1 MKHLYVISIT
11 MLMAFFTNAQCE
23 NGRYRDMIFTD
34 YVSTENVEYG
44 SNFLFNGDPEVLLMD
59 VYEPE
64 NDTETARPLVIFA
77 HGGFFI
83 AGDKDGTEVK
93 PACIDM
99 AKMGYVT
106 ASINYR
112 LGFPIQ
118 LELEQ
123 PMTEAVLRGVHDM
136 KAAVR
141 WFRKDVA
148 ENGNTFAI
156 DPDEIYIAGVSAG
169 GFIVL
174 QHAYIDDLSELP
186 GVIDFANPGLGGGIE
201 GESGN
206 AGYSSEIKAIV
217 SIAGAI
223 SDSTYIESGDVP
235 ACLFHGT
242 GDTVVPFD
250 SDILV
255 IAGTFPVTEV
265 DGGNSVDQKLTE
277 LGITH
282 CFEIYEGQGHVPSD
296 GNDAYYDTTLSIM
309 SNFISHFVCDI
320 ELDCSYREIEVG
332 IEETNL
338 AEWVNIFPNPSE
350 GTIQVVSTNNSTNIK
365 LKIFDSTGRL
375 VAEENSVGQTEWN
388 LEMLAPG
395 HYVIHAISDRLNQI
409 TSLII
414 R

>member
-1 MKHLYVISIT
+1 
-11 MLMAFFTNAQCE
+11 MLTSLFSKAQCE
-23 NGRYRDMIFTD
+23 NGRYRDMIFAD
-34 YVSTENVEYG
+34 YESTENVEYG
-44 SNFLFNGDPEVLLMD
+44 SNFLFNGDPDVLLMD

-64 NDTETARPLVIFA
+64 NDTETARPLIIFA
-77 HGGFFI
+77 HGGFFVG
-83 AGDKDGTEVK
+83 GDKDGAEVK
-93 PACIDM
+93 PVCIDM

-148 ENGNTFAI
+148 ENGNTFSI
-156 DPDEIYIAGVSAG
+156 NPDEIYIAGVSAG

-186 GVIDFANPGLGGGIE
+186 GVIDFANPGLGGGLE

-206 AGYSSEIKAIV
+206 AGYSSDIKAVISV
-217 SIAGAI
+217 AGAM
-223 SDSTYIESGDVP
+223 SDSTHIESGNVP

-242 GDTVVPFD
+242 TDTVVPFD

-255 IAGTFPVTEV
+255 IAGVFPVTEV
-265 DGGNSVDQKLTE
+265 DGSNSVDQKLTE

-296 GNDAYYDTTLSIM
+296 GNDAYYDTTLSII
-309 SNFISHFVCDI
+309 SNFVSHFVCNI
-320 ELDCSYREIEVG
+320 ELDCTYREIEVG
-332 IEETNL
+332 LEETDDM
-338 AEWVNIFPNPSE
+338 AIMNIFPNPAES
-350 GTIQVVSTNNSTNIK
+350 TIQVIPAK
-365 LKIFDSTGRL
+365 KILPIRLTLFDSIGRS
-375 VAEENSVGQTEWN
+375 VAQKTIWDQTEWN
-388 LEMLAPG
+388 FEMLAPG
-395 HYVIHAISDRLNQI
+395 HYILHAEGENFKRN
-409 TSLII
+409 TSLIVK
-414 R
+414 

>member
-1 MKHLYVISIT
+1 
-11 MLMAFFTNAQCE
+11 
-23 NGRYRDMIFTD
+23 
-34 YVSTENVEYG
+34 VEYG
-44 SNFLFNGDPEVLLMD
+44 SNFLFNGDPDVLLMD

-64 NDTETARPLVIFA
+64 NDTETARPLIIFA
-77 HGGFFI
+77 HGGFFVG
-83 AGDKDGTEVK
+83 GDKDGAEVK
-93 PACIDM
+93 PVCIDM

-148 ENGNTFAI
+148 ENGNTFSI
-156 DPDEIYIAGVSAG
+156 NPDEIYIAGVSAG

-186 GVIDFANPGLGGGIE
+186 GVIDFANPGLGGGLE

-206 AGYSSEIKAIV
+206 AGYSSDIKAVISV
-217 SIAGAI
+217 AGAM
-223 SDSTYIESGDVP
+223 SDSTHIESGNVP

-242 GDTVVPFD
+242 TDTVVPFD

-255 IAGTFPVTEV
+255 IAGVFPVTEV
-265 DGGNSVDQKLTE
+265 DGSNSVDQKLTE

-296 GNDAYYDTTLSIM
+296 GNDAYYDTTLSII
-309 SNFISHFVCDI
+309 SNFVSHFVCNI
-320 ELDCSYREIEVG
+320 ELDCTYREIEVG
-332 IEETNL
+332 LEETDDM
-338 AEWVNIFPNPSE
+338 AIMNIFPNPAES
-350 GTIQVVSTNNSTNIK
+350 TIQVIPAK
-365 LKIFDSTGRL
+365 KILPIRLTLFDSIGRS
-375 VAEENSVGQTEWN
+375 VAQKTIWDQTEWN
-388 LEMLAPG
+388 FEMLAPG
-395 HYVIHAISDRLNQI
+395 HYILHAEGENFKRN
-409 TSLII
+409 TSLIVK
-414 R
+414 